1 MDYPSSLNALL
12 ESTGLKYRW
21 INMGRGIRS
30 ISNELFDSIES
41 CHTPYPWPLAYQAW
55 FALVVWNP
63 GKDQQHTIWFFK
75 LPLDEQ
81 GLIIPPARDTLIKE
95 LLVMLG
101 ILSTKKTSEATEQ
114 ENQSSLYTFD
124 PDDLQKAAIHAKVS
138 KMLAEPPSAWFQ
150 AVSDYLSN
158 EHSDIAWSSLGLQ
171 GFADIVERVS
181 EKQINSLI
189 SNAIPRVDAPVF
201 EALCNFL
208 KNKKIS
214 VHLATTIASRL
225 NEAISNPSEKTL
237 PDSFFSS
244 GTAAIA
250 RAETAEP
257 IIQCIHDVLT
267 SAAGN
272 QAAILQSIGLHCWA
286 ALKQGEL
293 MKVYLDKLASLAN
306 GQTVFNQQVADLM
319 FVPDMRPFVLA
330 QFRNPERSEKLGC
343 SIGGFM
349 TQIRS

>member
-1 MDYPSSLNALL
+1 MDYPASLNALL

-21 INMGRGIRS
+21 INVGRGIRS
-30 ISNELFDSIES
+30 INNELFESIES

-63 GKDQQHTIWFFK
+63 SKDQQHTIWFFK

-81 GLIIPPARDTLIKE
+81 GLIVPPARDTLIKE

-101 ILSTKKTSEATEQ
+101 ILSTKQQAQTPEQ
-114 ENQSSLYTFD
+114 QNQSSLYTFD

-150 AVSDYLSN
+150 AASDYLSN
-158 EHSDIAWSSLGLQ
+158 EHSGIAWSSLGLQ
-171 GFADIVERVS
+171 GFADIAERVS
-181 EKQINSLI
+181 EKQISSLI
-189 SNAIPRVDAPVF
+189 ANAITWMDAPVF

-214 VHLATTIASRL
+214 AHLASAITTRL
-225 NEAISNPSEKTL
+225 KQTLSEPPEEAL

-244 GTAAIA
+244 GTAALA
-250 RAETAEP
+250 QAETTES
-257 IIQCIHDVLT
+257 ITHCLQDVLM
-267 SAAGN
+267 SPAGN
-272 QAAILQSIGLHCWA
+272 QPEVLQSIGLHDWK
-286 ALKQGEL
+286 ALKQDKL
-293 MKVYLDKLASLAN
+293 MKVYLDKLAVLPN

-330 QFRNPERSEKLGC
+330 QFRNPERSEKLGIA
-343 SIGGFM
+343 IGGFM
-349 TQIRS
+349 TQVRR

>member
-1 MDYPSSLNALL
+1 MDYPKSLNALL

-30 ISNELFDSIES
+30 INNELFDSIES
-41 CHTPYPWPLAYQAW
+41 CHTPYPWPLEYQAW

-81 GLIIPPARDTLIKE
+81 GLIIPPARDTLITE

-101 ILSTKKTSEATEQ
+101 ILTKKTSEATTQ

-150 AVSDYLSN
+150 TVSDYLSN
-158 EHSDIAWSSLGLQ
+158 EKSNITWSSLGLQ
-171 GFADIVERVS
+171 GFADIAERVS
-181 EKQINSLI
+181 EKQISSLI
-189 SNAIPRVDAPVF
+189 ANALPWVDAPVF

-214 VHLATTIASRL
+214 THLATAISTRL
-225 NEAISNPSEKTL
+225 NQTLSNTQKEAL
-237 PDSFFSS
+237 PASFFCS
-244 GTAAIA
+244 GTAATA
-250 RAETAEP
+250 QAESNES
-257 IIQCIHDVLT
+257 IIQCINNVLA
-267 SAAGN
+267 SPAGS
-272 QAAILQSIGLHCWA
+272 QTMVLQSIGLYCWT

-293 MKVYLDKLASLAN
+293 MKVYLDKLASLPN
-306 GQTVFNQQVADLM
+306 GQAVFNQQVADLM
-319 FVPDMRPFVLA
+319 FVPDMRSLVLA
-330 QFRNPERSEKLGC
+330 QFRNPERSEKLGI

-349 TQIRS
+349 VQVRN